1 MHSNVASGC
10 PTLTKAREEEPVP
23 LLCTFPGIAAARAES
38 PVCFQKGTHPNPG
51 LPLRH
56 YIVSRT
62 YDTIWK
68 RGEEIWWRVSRQDL
82 PSAESTDNKSSTRT
96 CFFLIIQRGRVAAI
110 SQSSL
115 SCTPRT
121 SLPSQQLLKNALE
134 ENARCKSQVL
144 SSSAHLH
151 N

>member
-1 MHSNVASGC
+1 MSHINQGQGRGACSS
-10 PTLTKAREEEPVP
+10 PVHLPRYCSSQGRVSP
-23 LLCTFPGIAAARAES
+23 LLPGGDASKPRISSAPCFFP
-38 PVCFQKGTHPNPG
+38 
-51 LPLRH
+51 H
-56 YIVSRT
+56 YIVPRT

-68 RGEEIWWRVSRQDL
+68 RGGETWWRVSRQDL
-82 PSAESTDNKSSTRT
+82 PSAESTDSKSSTRT